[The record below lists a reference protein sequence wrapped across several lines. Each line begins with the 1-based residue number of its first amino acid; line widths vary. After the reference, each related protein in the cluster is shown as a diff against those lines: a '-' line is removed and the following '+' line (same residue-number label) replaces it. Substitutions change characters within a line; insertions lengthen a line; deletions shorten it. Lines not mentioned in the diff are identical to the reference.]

1 MTFDNKIIEKMQYQL
16 KMLKSKL
23 NILKS
28 IKSLIKIGY
37 DSFNNILV
45 IYIYIIIKLK
55 NICLLK
61 TKHCLKILTS
71 CKKYT

>member
-1 MTFDNKIIEKMQYQL
+1 MQYQL